1 MRNEDHRWNVTRAGG
16 VDQITVT
23 SGGDLAHLEKLD
35 PKLWMALSIPTRGV
49 ELDARTLE
57 LLDTD
62 HDGYVRHPEVLAAI
76 AWLRDAYKELG
87 DVLAGGDTVR
97 LDRLQDGPVRA
108 GARRL
113 LAGLGKKDAGEISLA
128 DVTRARERFSE
139 AVLNGD
145 GVVPPEAARGDE
157 RATIETIAATHGT
170 LLDRVGKPG
179 IDRPRI
185 EAFFG
190 EARAVLAWHELAD
203 ADAAATVRPLGDATP
218 AAADA
223 VRAVRAKIDDFFT
236 RCRLAAL
243 DPRAAT
249 ALAASDAELA
259 ALSAKELSPSSA
271 DVAHLPLARI
281 APGAALPLPLD
292 NAINPAWQARIATL
306 AAAAVAPLLGARA
319 ALDERDWDQLLGKL
333 AGYEAWLAAKPVTHV
348 GDLGPERLR
357 AALAHEAAVLALLD
371 EDLAAKAE
379 SEAIEQ
385 IEKLC
390 RYQRDM
396 KTLLDNYVNF
406 SAFYA
411 RKGGVFQAGTLYLD
425 GRACH
430 LVVEV
435 PDAARHASL
444 APMAAIYLA
453 YCDCVRAGGEKLTIA
468 AAFTAGDVDNLFVG
482 RNGVFV
488 DRKGRDWQA
497 TITKIIDNP
506 LSIRQAFWAPYKKLA
521 RALEERVAKRAAA
534 ADADATSKLA
544 DTATAPPAAPEPAG
558 PAKAPK
564 KGIDVGTVAALGVAV
579 GGIAAVVTAIL
590 SGILGLGIW
599 APLGMLVIMV
609 VISTPSMMLAFLKL
623 RRRNLGPLL
632 DANGWAVNAHAR
644 INIPFGTALT
654 ERAIL
659 PAHARRQRRDPY
671 ADKRQPW
678 KLYAAFVL
686 AIGAGWYY
694 GLLDHHLPDFVKS
707 TSVLGDSAPAARSEV
722 R

>member
-1 MRNEDHRWNVTRAGG
+1 MGKGTHRWNIARAGG

-23 SGGDLAHLEKLD
+23 SGDDLAHLDELD

-62 HDGYVRHPEVLAAI
+62 RDGYVRHPEVLAAI
-76 AWLRDAYKELG
+76 AWLRDAYKDLG

-97 LDRLQDGPVRA
+97 LERLQDGPVRA

-113 LAGLGKKDAGEISLA
+113 LVWIGKPDADEISLA
-128 DVTRARERFSE
+128 DVTRARERFGE

-145 GVVPPEAARGDE
+145 GVIPPEAARGDE
-157 RATIETIAATHGT
+157 RASIEAIAAAHGT
-170 LLDRVGKPG
+170 ILDRVGKPG
-179 IDRPRI
+179 VDRPRI

-190 EARAVLAWHELAD
+190 EARALLAWHER
-203 ADAAATVRPLGDATP
+203 ADAAVLPLGDATP

-223 VRAVRAKIDDFFT
+223 VRAVRAKVDDFFT

-249 ALAASDAELA
+249 ALAALAASDAELA
-259 ALSAKELSPSSA
+259 ALVGKELSPSSA
-271 DVAHLPLARI
+271 DVAHLPLARV
-281 APGAALPLPLD
+281 APGAALPLD
-292 NAINPAWQARIATL
+292 NALNPAWQARIATL
-306 AAAAVAPLLGARA
+306 AAAAITPLLGARA
-319 ALDERDWDQLLGKL
+319 TLDERDWDLVTGRL
-333 AGYEAWLAAKPVTHV
+333 AAYEAWLAAKPVTPA
-348 GDLGPERLR
+348 GELGPERLR
-357 AALAHEAAVLALLD
+357 AALAHEAAVIALLD

-379 SEAIEQ
+379 ADAIEQ

-390 RYQRDM
+390 RYQRD
-396 KTLLDNYVNF
+396 LRALVDNYVNF

-425 GRACH
+425 GRACQ

-435 PDAARHASL
+435 TDATKHASL

-453 YCDCVRAGGEKLTIA
+453 YCDCVRTGGEKLSIA

-488 DRKGRDWQA
+488 DRKDRDWQA
-497 TITKIIDNP
+497 TITKIIENP
-506 LSIRQAFWAPYKKLA
+506 LSIRQAFWSPYKKLA

-534 ADADATSKLA
+534 ADADATTKLA
-544 DTATAPPAAPEPAG
+544 DAATALPATPEPAG

-564 KGIDVGTVAALGVAV
+564 KGVDVGTVAALGVAV
-579 GGIAAVVTAIL
+579 GGIAAVLTAIL
-590 SGILGLGIW
+590 SGILGLGVW
-599 APLGMLVIMV
+599 APLGLLAIMLA
-609 VISTPSMMLAFLKL
+609 ISTPAMVLAFLKL

-654 ERAIL
+654 EVATL
-659 PAHARRQRRDPY
+659 PAHARRQRNDPY
-671 ADKRQPW
+671 ADKPHPW
-678 KLYAAFVL
+678 RLYAAF
-686 AIGAGWYY
+686 AIVIALGSAWYY
-694 GLLDHHLPDFVKS
+694 GVLDDILPEGARS
-707 TSVLGDSAPAARSEV
+707 TAVRGDHAPAAPPANP
-722 R
+722 